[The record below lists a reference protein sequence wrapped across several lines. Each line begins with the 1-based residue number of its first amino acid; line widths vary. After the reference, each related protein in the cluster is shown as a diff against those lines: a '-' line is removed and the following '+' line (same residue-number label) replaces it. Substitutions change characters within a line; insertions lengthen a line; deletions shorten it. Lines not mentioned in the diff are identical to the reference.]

1 MPAPSASNTGC
12 CSSPTPSNNTT
23 SAWRK
28 STTGSG
34 PSTLIASCSHAST
47 NATTSSGTDTLTPT
61 QCYPCSRFTLL
72 PMFPVAQLVDPCGI
86 RREPGQRNHSKA
98 QGTIRR
104 SLSIVARRPTINDT
118 VSAVAHYL
126 KDPLRPIVAEGTVR
140 PHGPVARL
148 INKVL
153 YLCNLFGT

>member
-1 MPAPSASNTGC
+1 MALKLRRRVGVFTNGILPHRISGRPLDLLRTGADSFKRVLGSA
-12 CSSPTPSNNTT
+12 
-23 SAWRK
+23 
-28 STTGSG
+28 
-34 PSTLIASCSHAST
+34 
-47 NATTSSGTDTLTPT
+47 
-61 QCYPCSRFTLL
+61 
-72 PMFPVAQLVDPCGI
+72 LVDPCGI

-148 INKVL
+148 
-153 YLCNLFGT
+153 